1 MSLEAILIDKAQR
14 NAVHRRA
21 FWGGIAVSVSAHVL
35 ALAILTV
42 PGADPGAGEDEA
54 DRIAQNDFEAIELIE
69 LADPTPPT
77 ETTSAMSTAVAT
89 GAVAPADA
97 PADAP
102 STASLAERLSDLRPA
117 TMVASIPQT
126 SRPVVTFRNL
136 RPVSQTA
143 AMMAMFEYGDEF
155 AEEENGGGIGGLLSS
170 IGAALSGGGH
180 CPTSGTASG
189 PLILR

>member
-1 MSLEAILIDKAQR
+1 MSLEAILIDKARR

-21 FWGGIAVSVSAHVL
+21 FWSGIGVSVSAHVL

-54 DRIAQNDFEAIELIE
+54 DRIAQDDFEAIELIE

-89 GAVAPADA
+89 GVVA

-126 SRPVVTFRNL
+126 SRPVVTFSDL

-143 AMMAMFEYGDEF
+143 AMMAMFAYGDEF
-155 AEEENGGGIGGLLSS
+155 AEEEDGGGISGLLSS

>member
-1 MSLEAILIDKAQR
+1 MSLEALLIDKARR
-14 NAVHRRA
+14 NTVHRRA
-21 FWGGIAVSVSAHVL
+21 FWGGIGVSVSAHVL
-35 ALAILTV
+35 ALSILTM

-69 LADPTPPT
+69 LVDPTPTT

-97 PADAP
+97 P
-102 STASLAERLSDLRPA
+102 SEASLAEMLSDLRPA
-117 TMVASIPQT
+117 TMVVSTPQT
-126 SRPVVTFRNL
+126 SRPVVTFRDL

-143 AMMAMFEYGDEF
+143 AMMAMFKYGGEF
-155 AEEENGGGIGGLLSS
+155 AEEKDGGGIGGLLSS